1 MDVRVGCKE
10 GWPPKN
16 WCFQIVVLE
25 KTLEGPLDCREIN
38 PKLNQSRIF
47 IGRTDAEAETPIQ
60 ELTHWKRPWCWER
73 LKTGGEGHN
82 RGLDGWMA
90 SLTQWTW
97 VWAGSGRCEG
107 QGSLVCC
114 SPWGC
119 KELDMT
125 ERLNNNSMIKLEQ
138 MRSCF
143 IMMSKEMRYF
153 LRYFEIESTPGGD
166 AVKSV
171 VRTTKDLE

>member
-1 MDVRVGCKE
+1 
-10 GWPPKN
+10 
-16 WCFQIVVLE
+16 
-25 KTLEGPLDCREIN
+25 
-38 PKLNQSRIF
+38 
-47 IGRTDAEAETPIQ
+47 
-60 ELTHWKRPWCWER
+60 
-73 LKTGGEGHN
+73 
-82 RGLDGWMA
+82 
-90 SLTQWTW
+90 
-97 VWAGSGRCEG
+97 
-107 QGSLVCC
+107 
-114 SPWGC
+114 
-119 KELDMT
+119 MT